1 MKKFQ
6 GDTGVSETMPTLHRD
21 TRKHP
26 YGNPKWKNFRMSL
39 GFDGMNDNQKERYI
53 EDRDAI
59 AEWNNRPISELTEE
73 EQTKMHELE
82 SAKRMHI
89 ETLKEILPEGMKIED
104 WINNLRLREQDDY
117 KRVYNDI
124 LNNTYEK
131 PKKQDGDEIATRQ
144 DSLDTYNKSEA
155 HLQRYLDDGYTIT
168 GNEPLRKTR
177 TEYDW
182 TDKELPDLPDEV
194 WAELK
199 DLWSTFFVKLINPK
213 KGAAYTN
220 ERDSLLENY
229 NNRARAIQEQY
240 GLEDPPKFAAVRQKE
255 PDTWDG
261 DKRIFGEEKII
272 DYTPTPAG
280 TRGAKKT
287 FDIGSR
293 HAPFGH
299 RSVQDIDEYRY
310 LQGDMQN
317 NVVNPNMPLGYY
329 DRRIEPVNRISLEKM
344 VPDATGAMVPD
355 YVDLNSYNSLDEELG
370 LPVDPNQMFKP
381 SFVLPVPDS
390 AREKLLVN
398 PFIEPLEPLGI
409 PEINLERPDGLMES
423 NISLPK
429 PGRKPVLIYK
439 RNHKMRTGQEP
450 DHYVYYDSKG
460 NPKVRP
466 VEPEELE
473 YYKKENRIRNPQR
486 ITASFK
492 DGGDLPKAQFGRGIA
507 KLLPKVTKAAPRSF
521 DNLNSLYRVVDVPFG
536 SSSDEIAKAAIYGT
550 TIPSMPTIGRRTGYS
565 DIQGNT
571 PFDVLNTTNSQN
583 WIAGEGLGD
592 RNSLINLYGGNNPYV
607 VKMSRE
613 NPFADSETLTSIN
626 NRTDILKNFSW
637 PYTGNVGKW
646 NPTTGQYDLPLDLG
660 EGVFTTV
667 GKNADELAKIRPG
680 SIVNPNYL
688 SRGDNNITTIFGP
701 KGMQVRQPQEILSA
715 KDYLKRMTDD
725 PNFTY
730 KEGGNLPKAQLGQG
744 LKQLIKS
751 SSIGKGLK
759 NAPLTVPLSYNTP
772 LAANI
777 INYTDPLTA
786 NGFGNINQEA
796 LPNWDAAVSD
806 YNFSEQADNFKLD
819 IPLTRVL
826 DSKGISIRDGKLFSK
841 TGDHYYAP
849 DFTSSRNTTH
859 WSYGHVGDPGHG
871 EWSKKSTAIIS
882 DFKTLKGSGH
892 AMDLNPTDTYFYS
905 KDDFKI
911 PDNSLILTRDK
922 SLYDKIRLQT
932 DLVNVK
938 WVDPTQVND
947 KQFKEL
953 VDSYSTN
960 GPEKYNYQ
968 EDLFN
973 DYLQSNWKKGIDVAQ
988 YKPASYLDKNRRDNF
1003 GGGQSKMHSLDPLS
1017 YIESIQTKDY
1027 RKNHGLYGEI
1037 ETWEDSADF
1046 GKGIGTLDAMLKW
1059 PKPMQVLEMEK
1070 LLRLYKHKPEALR
1083 VQTELANLNGFET
1096 YKEFKASVS
1105 KAEMDNFKRYGG
1117 EQLPKAQF
1125 GKGFKKFQQ
1134 KIRDNRVANTPVRD
1148 ATSEEVLEM
1157 LSSFGPDSP
1166 MLQGEYDPREK
1177 EIVMYKDDLDTLK
1190 HEQVHASQYGPLQRM
1205 WYKMND
1211 NGNDPAYK
1219 GARIQNKPMRKAYK
1233 QLTKGKNQVQDLL
1246 LPDNER
1252 TFNAAG
1258 QYVLNTGEEF
1268 EAVLNTGIN
1277 AAKSQGVNFNSS
1289 FDDVYSQLLNI
1300 KNPTNNMRG
1309 LTKFMSNK
1317 FTDAQKDIIFKA
1329 IQDEMPLAVPLP
1341 VMNSKS

>member
-1 MKKFQ
+1 MVSGPLCIRVLCYLVEGVSLVNVFVYSYIYGMGRSNKWSSLADQMGLGMKKFQ

-21 TRKHP
+21 TRKHA
-26 YGNPKWKNFRMSL
+26 YGNPKWRDFRISL
-39 GFDGMNDNQKERYI
+39 GFDGMNNNQKERYQ
-53 EDRDAI
+53 EDRVAI
-59 AEWNNRPISELTEE
+59 AEYNNRPVPELTAA
-73 EQTKMHELE
+73 EQREQYDL
-82 SAKRMHI
+82 SAERAIH
-89 ETLKEILPEGMKIED
+89 LKIIQSIVAPGANLDHWINDLSIRELPEYKKAMKEFWEEKSKTGFKGPEEWYD
-104 WINNLRLREQDDY
+104 
-117 KRVYNDI
+117 
-124 LNNTYEK
+124 EK
-131 PKKQDGDEIATRQ
+131 PKKQDG
-144 DSLDTYNKSEA
+144 
-155 HLQRYLDDGYTIT
+155 G
-168 GNEPLRKTR
+168 
-177 TEYDW
+177 
-182 TDKELPDLPDEV
+182 
-194 WAELK
+194 
-199 DLWSTFFVKLINPK
+199 
-213 KGAAYTN
+213 
-220 ERDSLLENY
+220 
-229 NNRARAIQEQY
+229 
-240 GLEDPPKFAAVRQKE
+240 
-255 PDTWDG
+255 
-261 DKRIFGEEKII
+261 
-272 DYTPTPAG
+272 
-280 TRGAKKT
+280 
-287 FDIGSR
+287 
-293 HAPFGH
+293 
-299 RSVQDIDEYRY
+299 
-310 LQGDMQN
+310 
-317 NVVNPNMPLGYY
+317 
-329 DRRIEPVNRISLEKM
+329 
-344 VPDATGAMVPD
+344 
-355 YVDLNSYNSLDEELG
+355 
-370 LPVDPNQMFKP
+370 
-381 SFVLPVPDS
+381 VLP
-390 AREKLLVN
+390 
-398 PFIEPLEPLGI
+398 
-409 PEINLERPDGLMES
+409 
-423 NISLPK
+423 
-429 PGRKPVLIYK
+429 
-439 RNHKMRTGQEP
+439 
-450 DHYVYYDSKG
+450 
-460 NPKVRP
+460 
-466 VEPEELE
+466 E
-473 YYKKENRIRNPQR
+473 Y
-486 ITASFK
+486 
-492 DGGDLPKAQFGRGIA
+492 QFGRA
-507 KLLPKVTKAAPRSF
+507 VSKLLPKVTKAAPRSF

-565 DIQGNT
+565 DIQRNT

-592 RNSLINLYGGNNPYV
+592 QNSLINLYGGNNPYV

-613 NPFADSETLTSIN
+613 NPFADPETLTSIN

-637 PYTGNVGKW
+637 PYDGNVGKW
-646 NPTTGQYDLPLDLG
+646 NSTKGQFDLPLDLG

-715 KDYLKRMTDD
+715 KDYLKRMTDN

-730 KEGGNLPKAQLGQG
+730 KEGGNLPQAQFGQG

-759 NAPLTVPLSYNTP
+759 NAPLTVPLNYNTLP
-772 LAANI
+772 AANI
-777 INYTDPLTA
+777 INYTNPLPT
-786 NGFGNINQEA
+786 NSFGDINQEA
-796 LPNWDAAVSD
+796 LLNWDAAVLD
-806 YNFSEQADNFKLD
+806 NNFSKQADNFKLD

-859 WSYGHVGDPGHG
+859 WSYGHIGAPGHG

-882 DFKTLKGSGH
+882 DFKTLKESGH
-892 AMDLNPTDTYFYS
+892 AMDFDPTDTYFYS

-938 WVDPTQVND
+938 WVDPTQVDD
-947 KQFKEL
+947 KQFKAL

-960 GPEKYNYQ
+960 GPERYNYQ

-988 YKPASYLDKNRRDNF
+988 YKPASYLSRNQRDFF
-1003 GGGQSKMHSLDPLS
+1003 GGGQSKMHHFDPLS
-1017 YIESIQTKDY
+1017 DIESIQKKDY
-1027 RKNHGLYGEI
+1027 SINHGLYSEI
-1037 ETWEDSADF
+1037 ETNKNFKDF
-1046 GKGIGTLDAMLKW
+1046 GKGIGSLDSMLKW

-1083 VQTELANLNGFET
+1083 VQTELANLNGFKT
-1096 YKEFKASVS
+1096 YKEFKDSVS

-1125 GKGFKKFQQ
+1125 GKGLKKLQQ

-1148 ATSEEVLEM
+1148 ATSDEVLEM
-1157 LSSFGPDSP
+1157 LSSFGPNSP
-1166 MLQGEYDPREK
+1166 MLQGEYYPREK

-1268 EAVLNTGIN
+1268 EAVLNTGVN
-1277 AAKSQGVNFNSS
+1277 AAKQVGVNFNGS
-1289 FDDVYSQLLNI
+1289 FDNIYSQLVNL
-1300 KNPTNNMRG
+1300 KDTDTTNNLRG
-1309 LTKFMSNK
+1309 LRKFMSNK

-1329 IQDEMPLAVPLP
+1329 IQDEVPPAVPLP
-1341 VMNSKS
+1341 VMNSKL

>member
-6 GDTGVSETMPTLHRD
+6 GDEGVSETPSITSSLLSDLDRYGSVGGPKSEKQLMYALGQLHNKRDRYESGDVDDAEALALYNSDPSRLRTFYPGLNTNTRSPVEQELVDVFPYLAGGTGAGLHYPERMFPGEKPKFQLDGTSKTGQKLVGKYVRDEKGNLKVVNFSPDVIDVINKENYPDAPLPNKQAGDETTMPTLHRD

-73 EQTKMHELE
+73 EQTKIHELE
-82 SAKRMHI
+82 SAKKMHI
-89 ETLKEILPEGMKIED
+89 ETLREILPEGMKIED

-131 PKKQDGDEIATRQ
+131 PKKQDG
-144 DSLDTYNKSEA
+144 
-155 HLQRYLDDGYTIT
+155 G
-168 GNEPLRKTR
+168 
-177 TEYDW
+177 
-182 TDKELPDLPDEV
+182 
-194 WAELK
+194 
-199 DLWSTFFVKLINPK
+199 
-213 KGAAYTN
+213 
-220 ERDSLLENY
+220 
-229 NNRARAIQEQY
+229 
-240 GLEDPPKFAAVRQKE
+240 
-255 PDTWDG
+255 
-261 DKRIFGEEKII
+261 
-272 DYTPTPAG
+272 
-280 TRGAKKT
+280 
-287 FDIGSR
+287 
-293 HAPFGH
+293 
-299 RSVQDIDEYRY
+299 
-310 LQGDMQN
+310 
-317 NVVNPNMPLGYY
+317 
-329 DRRIEPVNRISLEKM
+329 
-344 VPDATGAMVPD
+344 
-355 YVDLNSYNSLDEELG
+355 
-370 LPVDPNQMFKP
+370 
-381 SFVLPVPDS
+381 VLP
-390 AREKLLVN
+390 
-398 PFIEPLEPLGI
+398 
-409 PEINLERPDGLMES
+409 
-423 NISLPK
+423 
-429 PGRKPVLIYK
+429 
-439 RNHKMRTGQEP
+439 
-450 DHYVYYDSKG
+450 
-460 NPKVRP
+460 
-466 VEPEELE
+466 E
-473 YYKKENRIRNPQR
+473 Y
-486 ITASFK
+486 
-492 DGGDLPKAQFGRGIA
+492 QFGRA
-507 KLLPKVTKAAPRSF
+507 VSKLLPKVTKAAPRNF

-565 DIQGNT
+565 DIQRNT

-637 PYTGNVGKW
+637 PYTQNVGKW

-688 SRGDNNITTIFGP
+688 SRDDNNITTIFGP

-715 KDYLKRMTDD
+715 KDYLKRMTDN

-730 KEGGNLPKAQLGQG
+730 KEGGNLPQAQFGQG

-759 NAPLTVPLSYNTP
+759 NAPLTVPLNYNTLP
-772 LAANI
+772 AANI
-777 INYTDPLTA
+777 INYTNPLPT
-786 NGFGNINQEA
+786 NSFGDINQEA
-796 LPNWDAAVSD
+796 LLNWDAAVLD
-806 YNFSEQADNFKLD
+806 NNFSKQADNFKLD

-859 WSYGHVGDPGHG
+859 WSYGHIGDPGHG
-871 EWSKKSTAIIS
+871 QWSKKSTAVIS
-882 DFKTLKGSGH
+882 DFKTLKESGH

-938 WVDPTQVND
+938 WVDPTQVDD
-947 KQFKEL
+947 KQFKAL

-968 EDLFN
+968 GDLFN
-973 DYLQSNWKKGIDVAQ
+973 DYLHSNWKKGIDVAQ
-988 YKPASYLDKNRRDNF
+988 YKPASYLSKNQRDFF
-1003 GGGQSKMHSLDPLS
+1003 GGGQSKMHGLDPLS
-1017 YIESIQTKDY
+1017 HIESIQTKGY
-1027 RKNHGLYGEI
+1027 MKNHGLFGEI
-1037 ETWEDSADF
+1037 ETWKDSKDF
-1046 GKGIGTLDAMLKW
+1046 GKGIGTLDAMLEW

-1070 LLRLYKHKPEALR
+1070 LLRLYKNKPEALR
-1083 VQTELANLNGFET
+1083 VQTELANLNGFKT
-1096 YKEFKASVS
+1096 YKEFKDSVS

-1125 GKGFKKFQQ
+1125 GKGLKKLQQ

-1268 EAVLNTGIN
+1268 EAVLNTGVN

-1329 IQDEMPLAVPLP
+1329 IQDEMSPAVPLP
-1341 VMNSKS
+1341 VMNNKL